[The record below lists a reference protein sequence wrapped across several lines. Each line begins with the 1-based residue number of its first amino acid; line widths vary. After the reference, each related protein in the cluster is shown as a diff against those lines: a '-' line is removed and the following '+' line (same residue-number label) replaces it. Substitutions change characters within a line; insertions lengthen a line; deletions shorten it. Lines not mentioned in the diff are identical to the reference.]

1 MSLNL
6 DNIHRKYM
14 QMLGFYGSLLR
25 TLSLDGYRKP
35 KMNFGFAV
43 GAWQQLSDGTYY
55 RRIGD
60 RLEYSS
66 CPIKYPYVPGCT
78 VDPTTA
84 IVANT
89 MVNGLW
95 SGSYRVLE
103 WMSNGVINLGAPV
116 GFGIGNSTTTN
127 NTWGTG
133 TLTTGTVTTSTVAS
147 THTIALPHGVTI
159 KTP

>member
-60 RLEYSS
+60 RLEYSG
-66 CPIKYPYVPGCT
+66 CPMTYPYVPGCT
-78 VDPTTA
+78 VDNGTL
-84 IVANT
+84 VNNT
-89 MVNGLW
+89 MANGLW
-95 SGSYRVLE
+95 RGSYRVLE
-103 WMSNGVINLGAPV
+103 WMSNGIINLGAPV

-133 TLTTGTVTTSTVAS
+133 AVVTKTLTTSAVGSNC
-147 THTIALPHGVTI
+147 TITIPHGVTL
-159 KTP
+159 KP